1 MIFVDTGVFYA
12 RVAEDDEHHREA
24 RDFFHRSRSHADLLT
39 TTAVVYEAHAMLL
52 RVGRGVA
59 PGARARDFLA
69 QVDAGITRV
78 VHVSR
83 DDHRRAVELVRAHE
97 DKTYSLCDA
106 VSFVVMERLRI
117 RRAASFD
124 GHFRQYGRF
133 DVLP

>member
-1 MIFVDTGVFYA
+1 MIFVDTGVYYA
-12 RVAEDDEHHREA
+12 RAAENDEYHREA
-24 RDFFHRSRSHADLLT
+24 VDFFRRNREPLLT

-52 RVGRGVA
+52 RLGRGTA
-59 PGARARDFLA
+59 SGQIARSFLDDL
-69 QVDAGITRV
+69 DAGVARV
-78 VHVSR
+78 THVAR

-124 GHFRQYGRF
+124 RHFRQYGRF

>member
-12 RVAEDDEHHREA
+12 RVADGDEHHRLA
-24 RDFFHRSRSHADLLT
+24 RDFFSHNQEPRLT

-52 RVGRGVA
+52 RIGRGVA
-59 PGARARDFLA
+59 PGDRAREFLA
-69 QVDAGITRV
+69 QLDAGVTRV

-124 GHFRQYGRF
+124 HHFRQYGRF
-133 DVLP
+133 EVVP